1 VPTDFEPHLEVYKDK
16 SILITS
22 DGKDTVFIEGKPGS
36 ATQARLRKIEAA
48 LRGGYLDNL
57 IGGLRDKGASPSIE
71 PEHLALLERLI
82 GAVTSEIGRAIVG
95 LSVLIL
101 TVKDIEPSQ
110 SIRLH
115 KGGRG
120 DFSWKDGIPMR
131 SLDAN
136 YVTPA
141 LRHYD
146 LLKLNS
152 FGFMMTRSLA
162 ENYPYSSFYKA
173 AIRGAKEEWL
183 MLIDLVESGKMK
195 ARPLLEAL
203 ISILINHSD
212 TVRALGEEVLQ
223 KTKSY
228 LTSNPNADA
237 IASLITRHV
246 TSSSY
251 SARLLEVAMHSLF
264 QVLAAYNTLP
274 GQLSHLSQMRSA
286 NKKHGNVGDIE
297 VTGQDNES
305 FVIEAWDGKFGKPY
319 LRDELE
325 ELHDKLAS
333 HPEIETVGF
342 VVDRNPEL
350 TEDITNRIE
359 ELSVMHG
366 VTVQILPFNDWLE
379 MQVKRCTGVPPK
391 QVATQWLTAYVETL
405 ASKRREIAPIDE
417 PTDKWLND
425 LKQVL

>member
-1 VPTDFEPHLEVYKDK
+1 MPTDFEPHLEVYKDK

-71 PEHLALLERLI
+71 PEHLALLERLT
-82 GAVTSEIGRAIVG
+82 GAVTSEVGRAIVG

-183 MLIDLVESGKMK
+183 ALIDLVESGKVK

-228 LTSNPNADA
+228 LASNPNADA

-264 QVLAAYNTLP
+264 QVLAAYNKLP

-366 VTVQILPFNDWLE
+366 VTVQILSFDDWLE

>member
-1 VPTDFEPHLEVYKDK
+1 
-16 SILITS
+16 
-22 DGKDTVFIEGKPGS
+22 
-36 ATQARLRKIEAA
+36 
-48 LRGGYLDNL
+48 
-57 IGGLRDKGASPSIE
+57 
-71 PEHLALLERLI
+71 
-82 GAVTSEIGRAIVG
+82 
-95 LSVLIL
+95 
-101 TVKDIEPSQ
+101 
-110 SIRLH
+110 
-115 KGGRG
+115 
-120 DFSWKDGIPMR
+120 
-131 SLDAN
+131 
-136 YVTPA
+136 
-141 LRHYD
+141 
-146 LLKLNS
+146 
-152 FGFMMTRSLA
+152 
-162 ENYPYSSFYKA
+162 
-173 AIRGAKEEWL
+173 